1 MTITK
6 KVETEMQTL
15 IEDKKFIDVVN
26 KLNEVR
32 NLVIDTREL
41 NTIVINGKDTVFIEK
56 MESKINASKGL
67 VKDILIKLDNININ
81 KGE

>member
-1 MTITK
+1 
-6 KVETEMQTL
+6 MQTL